1 MSTLTLNAPHP
12 PAVGGLLDHAA
23 LANTTVLA
31 LALDIP
37 TGGSAHRADLA
48 AVALRQADARLATVR
63 LLRCRLHAGMPGALI
78 AEHCHLPVDEVLDR
92 SPAAVA
98 LIALDRHLTT
108 APYLLVAHGAD
119 ALADAIAQHGEEYCP
134 HLAALP
140 ILEIAHLA
148 ARVVPDRTD
157 GGIADLAAALGMDR
171 ARGASRTAD
180 QAALTAEVF
189 ARLLT
194 LAVEATTPGPR
205 RPVPLGDDVDGTLL
219 PRFPAR
225 GVGGTTADD

>member
-1 MSTLTLNAPHP
+1 MSTLTLDAPHP
-12 PAVGGLLDHAA
+12 RAVGGVLDRAA
-23 LANTTVLA
+23 LASTTVLA
-31 LALDIP
+31 LALDLP
-37 TGGSAHRADLA
+37 PGGSTHRAELA
-48 AVALRQADARLATVR
+48 AVALRQADARLATVG

-78 AEHCHLPVDEVLDR
+78 AEHCHLPVDVVLGR

-98 LIALDRHLTT
+98 LTALDRHLTT

-119 ALADAIAQHGEEYCP
+119 ALADTIAQHGEYCP

-148 ARVVPDRTD
+148 ARVLPDRTD
-157 GGIADLAAALGMDR
+157 GGIADLAAGLGVDR

-194 LAVEATTPGPR
+194 LAVEATTPGPK

-219 PRFPAR
+219 PRYPAR